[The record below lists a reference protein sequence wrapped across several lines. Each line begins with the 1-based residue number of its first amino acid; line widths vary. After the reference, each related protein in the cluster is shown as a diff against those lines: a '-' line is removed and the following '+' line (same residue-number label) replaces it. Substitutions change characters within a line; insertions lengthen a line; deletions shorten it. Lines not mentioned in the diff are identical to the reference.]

1 MLSIVP
7 TSATVGT
14 EQQAERKIHGVV
26 RAVCA
31 GCVKRCLR
39 RARTKRPNFADARHI
54 VEEITLLK
62 TRVNGATP
70 AAAAADPTE

>member
-31 GCVKRCLR
+31 GCLR

-54 VEEITLLK
+54 VDEITLLK